1 MRKLLIA
8 LVLVAGAANAY
19 DYNHPVPTAGSPE
32 AAAAAAMAAKNAAA
46 AKKVAAQERAAAAS
60 GVDDLLGDLSSGK
73 NSAPKRQQDN
83 QKRQREIDARIKAE
97 NDWLLKVSNEVIG
110 P

>member
-19 DYNHPVPTAGSPE
+19 DYNNPVPTAGSPE
-32 AAAAAAMAAKNAAA
+32 AAAAA
-46 AKKVAAQERAAAAS
+46 VS
-60 GVDDLLGDLSSGK
+60 GVDDLLGDLSAGK
-73 NSAPKRQQDN
+73 NSTTRRQQDN
-83 QKRQREIDARIKAE
+83 QKRQEQHQREIDARIKAE

>member
-19 DYNHPVPTAGSPE
+19 DYNNPVPTAGSPE
-32 AAAAAAMAAKNAAA
+32 AAAAA

-73 NSAPKRQQDN
+73 NSAPKRQQDT
-83 QKRQREIDARIKAE
+83 QKRQEQRQREIDARIKAE